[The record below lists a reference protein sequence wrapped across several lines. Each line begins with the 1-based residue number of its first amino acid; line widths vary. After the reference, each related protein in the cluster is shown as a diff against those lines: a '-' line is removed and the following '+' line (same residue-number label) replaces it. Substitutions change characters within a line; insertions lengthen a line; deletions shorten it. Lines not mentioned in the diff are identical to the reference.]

1 MPPDEKIEPAKLKE
15 HASGAKVREEEKAAM
30 LHPALAGVR
39 AVLFD
44 VGGTLLHPDWERL
57 ARLASRGAGREFDPA
72 ELGRKFK
79 EMMCAVDAAMGRG
92 EPAPEDSKR
101 RNWVFRRVYRALE
114 IDEATCESL
123 SGQIDATHA
132 ERHLWCAPDGEAA
145 RVLGALKAAGLRL
158 AVISNTED
166 GRLDELL
173 ELVGLKQHF
182 ELSIDSHVV
191 GLSKPDPGIFQLTLA
206 RLGLEPRE
214 AAFIGDSYAHD
225 ALAARAAGMRGILLD
240 PLGLYPESV
249 CPRIGALGELI
260 GQQAAAGESGGT
272 FAAL

>member
-1 MPPDEKIEPAKLKE
+1 MPPDANIEPDQVTTT
-15 HASGAKVREEEKAAM
+15 ASRAQTA
-30 LHPALAGVR
+30 LHPSLEGVR

-57 ARLASRGAGREFDPA
+57 ARLASRGAGREFRPA

-79 EMMCAVDAAMGRG
+79 EMMCEVDAGMQRG
-92 EPAPEDSKR
+92 EPAPEDSRK

-123 SGQIDATHA
+123 SEQIDATHA
-132 ERHLWCAPDGEAA
+132 ERHLWCAPDDEAA
-145 RVLGALKAAGLRL
+145 RVLGAVKEAGLRL

-173 ELVGLKQHF
+173 ELVGLKEHF
-182 ELSIDSHVV
+182 DLLIDSHVV
-191 GLSKPDPGIFQLTLA
+191 GQRKPDAGIFQLTLA

-214 AAFIGDSYAHD
+214 AVFIGDSYAHD
-225 ALAARAAGMRGILLD
+225 ALAALSVGMRAVLLD
-240 PLGLYPESV
+240 PLDFYPDSL
-249 CPRIGALGELI
+249 CPRIRTLGELI
-260 GQQAAAGESGGT
+260 G
-272 FAAL
+272 